1 MTTVPPETQEVRALI
16 DRSLAETGKLMAEQ
30 AELQRES
37 GWHPFVAGAAFTLAL
52 TGLIAAAFK
61 LFGH

>member
-37 GWHPFVAGAAFTLAL
+37 G
-52 TGLIAAAFK
+52 
-61 LFGH
+61 